1 MLLGDII
8 NNLAQESGAEE
19 ALVSLGNITLLATV
33 KSECAVQGE
42 TLAEYASGSVRR
54 FSNLASD
61 DDWLQLMGKLE
72 GADNP
77 SAMCLSSMLHWSVK
91 RDRAEAKA
99 AQAAQSLMPHQGCTC
114 GGGGG
119 CHGD

>member
-8 NNLAQESGAEE
+8 HNLAQESGAEE
-19 ALVSLGNITLLATV
+19 ALVSIGDIMLLATV
-33 KSECAVQGE
+33 KTECDEQGE

-77 SAMCLSSMLHWSVK
+77 SATCLSAMLHWSVK
-91 RDRAEAKA
+91 RDRAEAIA
-99 AQAAQSLMPHQGCTC
+99 AVAAQSLASHQGCTC

-119 CHGD
+119 CHDD

>member
-8 NNLAQESGAEE
+8 HNLAQEAGAEE
-19 ALVSLGNITLLATV
+19 ALVSIGDIMLLATV
-33 KSECAVQGE
+33 KTECEEQGE

-61 DDWLQLMGKLE
+61 DDWLQLMGKLD
-72 GADNP
+72 GSDDP
-77 SAMCLSSMLHWSVK
+77 SATCLSAMLRWSVK

-99 AQAAQSLMPHQGCTC
+99 AAAADDLSSHQGCTC

-119 CHGD
+119 CHDD

>member
-8 NNLAQESGAEE
+8 HNLAQDAGAEE
-19 ALVSLGNITLLATV
+19 TLVSIGDIALLATV
-33 KSECAVQGE
+33 KTECEEQGE

-72 GADNP
+72 GTDNP
-77 SAMCLSSMLHWSVK
+77 SATCLSAMLHWSVK

-99 AQAAQSLMPHQGCTC
+99 AVAASETTPHQGCTC

-119 CHGD
+119 CHDD